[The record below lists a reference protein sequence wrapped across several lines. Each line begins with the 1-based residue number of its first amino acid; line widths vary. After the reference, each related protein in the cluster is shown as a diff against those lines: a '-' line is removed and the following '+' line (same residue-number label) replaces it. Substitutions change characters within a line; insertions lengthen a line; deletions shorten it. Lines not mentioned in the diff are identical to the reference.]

1 MTNTYWLLYIKL
13 IVCITPIYGRAV
25 SRRVSETM
33 DVKTVCLGMLTD
45 GPASGY
51 DMKKCFESS
60 FGHFFPAGYGSI
72 YPALATLARNG
83 LVEFEEVPQ
92 EGKPDRKV
100 YSITEKGRAA
110 LLEDLSDLKP
120 SHKIRSEF
128 LATLWFAH
136 LMTDA
141 QVDELIDNKLA
152 EIEAFIKQVDE
163 FSGCGCEPTPSG
175 ARFVAGFGRHMAT
188 EFRKY
193 LEDNRHMLTDADDED
208 VKVSAIA

>member
-1 MTNTYWLLYIKL
+1 
-13 IVCITPIYGRAV
+13 
-25 SRRVSETM
+25 M

-100 YSITEKGRAA
+100 YSITEKGREELMAG
-110 LLEDLSDLKP
+110 LGKP
-120 SHKIRSEF
+120 YPTHKIRSEF
-128 LATLWFAH
+128 LAALWFAH
-136 LMTDA
+136 LMTDE
-141 QVDELIDNKLA
+141 QIDSLIDNKLL
-152 EIEAFIKQVDE
+152 EIDAFLKLIGE
-163 FSGCGCEPTPSG
+163 FQGCECDSVPKG
-175 ARFVAGFGRHMAT
+175 AQFVAGFGEHMAT
-188 EFRKY
+188 AFRQY
-193 LEDNRHMLTDADDED
+193 VENNRDLLIDQDDQREA
-208 VKVSAIA
+208 KVAVG